1 MAARGPGRDLRLV
14 KPKRGF
20 TLHFDR
26 ATNQLESVRYEID
39 DHSLLTLERR
49 SDGSVVGRR
58 EALPYFVE
66 VKGLA
71 CRIERG
77 LKQDAMEAGLP
88 AEVAS
93 EMVDIFG
100 WDIDVGA
107 NLPPTVPHHLRE
119 LWGPGGR
126 RAANK
131 ILGRDRDPACPHRRA
146 VQADD
151 GQAATTARRPALS
164 RDLRYPVEFREI
176 SSEFSRPLPSI
187 LHRWRPHKGVDLT
200 RRAARRCERSRT
212 AGFRLPA
219 GWWLGRAV
227 PRASAVS
234 HDVRPSQRH
243 RPESGGASVEQGQ
256 VIGYVGSTGLAQTAP
271 PLRGGGGRRA
281 LDPMIFEVG
290 R

>member
-1 MAARGPGRDLRLV
+1 MMSRRRSLVGVLPRGTAPFLVVLRAATMLLPSLAPAKRGKSASVSDREDRSGDTDGAAAVVETKPASDAQAADPAAVAQPAADDVVVDPSDAPERRQSPQPAPVFGSEGDFDEHVHVRQGDTLDHILLMKGIGPSEAYPWLRAAQGAYDLRLV

-26 ATNQLESVRYEID
+26 ATNRLESVRYEID

-77 LKQDAMEAGLP
+77 LKQDAMDAGLP

-107 NLPPTVPHHLRE
+107 NLS
-119 LWGPGGR
+119 PG
-126 RAANK
+126 
-131 ILGRDRDPACPHRRA
+131 D
-146 VQADD
+146 
-151 GQAATTARRPALS
+151 
-164 RDLRYPVEFREI
+164 EFRI
-176 SSEFSRPLPSI
+176 I
-187 LHRWRPHKGVDLT
+187 
-200 RRAARRCERSRT
+200 
-212 AGFRLPA
+212 
-219 GWWLGRAV
+219 
-227 PRASAVS
+227 
-234 HDVRPSQRH
+234 
-243 RPESGGASVEQGQ
+243 
-256 VIGYVGSTGLAQTAP
+256 
-271 PLRGGGGRRA
+271 
-281 LDPMIFEVG
+281 
-290 R
+290 